1 MFGSSPDK
9 EAGVRKERDE
19 GLGLAWRISRLAGVL
34 FDWVI
39 YGLTWL
45 IVLVV
50 PLIVVFGIAATLWDL
65 WFDNWMAG
73 LAATLIVV
81 GAGAVALRWLAR
93 P

>member
-50 PLIVVFGIAATLWDL
+50 PLIVVVGIAATLWDL